1 MADAPKRRHTI
12 ELNRT
17 TWERLVRPALGFLA
31 SDVGA
36 KAKGLLGLLVGLLFS
51 INSLNVL
58 NSYVARDFMT
68 AIEDRNA
75 PVFVRKMVLYVAVF
89 ALATVAA
96 GIYTFCEQRLGLL
109 WREWLTRRMLGQY
122 LSHRMYYYV
131 NETGR
136 IRNPDQRIAEDAR
149 SFAVSTLSFLLLVL
163 NGSITVVAFAG
174 VLWSISP
181 LLFGVSVSYA
191 GVGTVLTI
199 LLGRRLIR
207 LDYAQE
213 DKEAFFRTDLVH
225 IRENAESVAFLRRE
239 GRMRARLMSHLDAL
253 IENFKRIIA
262 VNRNLSFFTTG
273 YNYMIQIIPIVIVAP
288 LFIHGSVQFGVIT
301 QSMVAFST
309 LMGAFSLI
317 VTQFQSL
324 SSYAVVLVRLGEFDE
339 AADDI
344 AARDVCVI
352 ELKEEQNRVAFD
364 HLTLRSPRDGRVLI
378 NDLCLSIPSGT
389 NVLIRGDS
397 DTVKVAFVRAIAGI
411 WERGEGQ
418 IMRPGREDFF
428 IMPERPY
435 LAPGTLRE
443 LVVRAGYEHRV
454 SDAQILAVLR
464 ELQIEKVITRAGG
477 LDVERDWDNILS
489 LDEQH
494 LLVFARLLIA
504 APRFALLD
512 RIATALAPEQVKHLL
527 DILSTSGVT
536 YLVVGIGE
544 GSMERYSALLN
555 LHEGGMW
562 KWTPLE
568 DGQSV
573 EKGMI
578 SGREAAPTSP
588 AASAPQ
594 TVIAPRPVQ
603 VAETED

>member
-17 TWERLVRPALGFLA
+17 TWERFIRPAQGFLA
-31 SDVGA
+31 SDVGG
-36 KAKGLLGLLVGLLFS
+36 KAKGLLGLLLGLLFT
-51 INSLNVL
+51 INGLNVL

-68 AIEDRNA
+68 AIEDRNGPTFA
-75 PVFVRKMVLYVAVF
+75 SKMMLYVGVF
-89 ALATVAA
+89 ALATIAA

-109 WREWLTRRMLGQY
+109 WREWLTRRMLNQY

-163 NGSITVVAFAG
+163 NGTITVVAFAG

-181 LLFGVSVSYA
+181 LLFGVAVTYA
-191 GVGTVLTI
+191 GAGTLLTV
-199 LLGRRLIR
+199 LLGRPLIR

-213 DKEAFFRTDLVH
+213 DKEAFFRTALVH
-225 IRENAESVAFLRRE
+225 IRENAESVAFLHRE
-239 GRMRARLMSHLDAL
+239 GRMRARLTKHLDSL
-253 IENFKRIIA
+253 IDNFKLIIA

-273 YNYMIQIIPIVIVAP
+273 YNYLIQIIPIVIVAP
-288 LFIHGSVQFGVIT
+288 LFIHAKVEFGVIT

-324 SSYAVVLVRLGEFDE
+324 SSYAVVLVRLGEFGE

-344 AARDVCVI
+344 AARDVCLV
-352 ELKEEQNRVAFD
+352 ELKEETNRVAFD
-364 HLTLRSPRDGRVLI
+364 HLTLRSPRDGRVLV

-389 NVLIRGDS
+389 DVLVRGDS

-411 WERGEGQ
+411 WERGEGK
-418 IMRPGREDFF
+418 IERPGPEHFF
-428 IMPERPY
+428 MMPERPY
-435 LAPGTLRE
+435 VAPGTLRE
-443 LVVRAGYEHRV
+443 LVVRAGYEYRV
-454 SDAQILAVLR
+454 SDAQMLAVLR
-464 ELQIEKVITRAGG
+464 ELQIDKVITRAGG

-512 RIATALAPEQVKHLL
+512 RIGTALAPEQVKRVL
-527 DILSTSGVT
+527 DILAKNGVT
-536 YLVVGIGE
+536 YMVVALGE
-544 GSMERYSALLN
+544 GSLERYSAVLD
-555 LHEGGMW
+555 LHEGGSW
-562 KWTPLE
+562 RWTPLK
-568 DGQSV
+568 DGQPV
-573 EKGMI
+573 EEGVI
-578 SGREAAPTSP
+578 SGREAVP
-588 AASAPQ
+588 A
-594 TVIAPRPVQ
+594 R
-603 VAETED
+603 EN

>member
-12 ELNRT
+12 DLNRT
-17 TWERLVRPALGFLA
+17 TWERLIRPARGFLA

-36 KAKGLLGLLVGLLFS
+36 KAKGFLGLLLVLLFS
-51 INSLNVL
+51 INGLNVL

-75 PVFVRKMVLYVAVF
+75 PVFVKKMVLYVSVF
-89 ALATVAA
+89 ALATIAA

-122 LSHRMYYYV
+122 LSHRMYYHV

-149 SFAVSTLSFLLLVL
+149 SFAVSTLSFLLLIL

-181 LLFGVSVSYA
+181 SLFGVSIVYA
-191 GVGTVLTI
+191 GVGTLLTM
-199 LLGRRLIR
+199 LLGRPLIR

-239 GRMRARLMSHLDAL
+239 GRMRARLMQHLDAL
-253 IENFKRIIA
+253 IDNFKLIIA
-262 VNRNLSFFTTG
+262 VNRNLTFFTTG
-273 YNYMIQIIPIVIVAP
+273 YNYLIQIIPIIIVAP
-288 LFIHGSVQFGVIT
+288 LFIHGTVQFGVIT

-324 SSYAVVLVRLGEFDE
+324 SSYAVVLVRLGEFDD

-344 AARDVCVI
+344 AAHDVRVI
-352 ELKEEQNRVAFD
+352 ELQEEPNRVAFD

-378 NDLCLSIPSGT
+378 NDLCLSIPRGT

-411 WERGEGQ
+411 WGPGEGK
-418 IMRPGREDFF
+418 IIRPGREHFF

-435 LAPGTLRE
+435 VAPGTLRE

-454 SDAQILAVLR
+454 SDAQVLAVLR
-464 ELQIEKVITRAGG
+464 ELEIEKVITRAGG

-494 LLVFARLLIA
+494 LLGLARLLLA
-504 APRFALLD
+504 GPHFALLD
-512 RIATALAPEQVKHLL
+512 RIGTTLAPEQVKRLL
-527 DILSTSGVT
+527 DILSENDVT
-536 YLVVGIGE
+536 YMVVGIGE

-555 LHEGGMW
+555 LHEGGSW
-562 KWTPLE
+562 KWTPLK
-568 DGQSV
+568 DGQIAEASV
-573 EKGMI
+573 I
-578 SGREAAPTSP
+578 SGRAAVPT
-588 AASAPQ
+588 
-594 TVIAPRPVQ
+594 T
-603 VAETED
+603 VAESTAPLVLPARAV